1 MAISKTKF
9 DAFSCTLPI
18 MYKLSVLYP
27 IQLNGST
34 FSRIPADI
42 ITRGTTPRRILSA
55 MWLNGPPFLMA
66 QNALEEEY
74 LSCPLEEDD
83 PEMGTADAKATTNR
97 MGFGTE
103 RFTRFSSWSSL
114 RRALA
119 TLILKA
125 KKFKEK
131 SNSGVPTYDA
141 SATEFQEAEIL
152 MIKNSIFLWN

>member
-1 MAISKTKF
+1 
-9 DAFSCTLPI
+9 
-18 MYKLSVLYP
+18 MYVANYVQIIRSLSSPTQWKYVCSDS
-27 IQLNGST
+27 N
-34 FSRIPADI
+34 PAVI
-42 ITRGTTPRRILSA
+42 LTRGTTSLRILSA
-55 MWLNGPPFLMA
+55 TWLNGPPFLVA
-66 QNALEEEY
+66 QNALEEEN

-83 PEMGTADAKATTNR
+83 PEVCIAAVKATTNR
-97 MGFGTE
+97 MSLMRTE